1 MGRKTR
7 YLPANYRIFLAFYLL
22 WVVLRPYYRFQ
33 AFKCVCAGFAWT
45 RVGNVREGLPKM
57 TIDAKW
63 SDFSGLDAERALLAM
78 NNALPRW
85 VVLLLVVGIAW
96 QLAQVFW
103 MLMPGSA
110 VGDPVN
116 APPAQMSR
124 TAPAA
129 TAVNIQNIAN
139 AHLFGEA
146 DPEEVIA
153 PPQEN
158 IETFENLA
166 ETRLNL
172 SLKGTIASADQGASI
187 AIIADA
193 GNEEKI
199 YLIRDMVAPGTT
211 LHAIYAD
218 RVVLNRGG
226 ILEILKL
233 PKETPSG
240 TAAIRRNTT
249 TISRTAT
256 TNSQSIQNV
265 VTQNVT
271 RLADV
276 IRPTPYYVSGQMQ
289 GYRVY
294 PGRDRNQFAALG
306 LRPGDLIK
314 DIDGA
319 ALTNPQQATKIFQD
333 LGEKDQVSVTVER
346 NGQPETLVLRTSQ
359 LELDNSQ

>member
-1 MGRKTR
+1 
-7 YLPANYRIFLAFYLL
+7 
-22 WVVLRPYYRFQ
+22 
-33 AFKCVCAGFAWT
+33 
-45 RVGNVREGLPKM
+45 M
-57 TIDAKW
+57 TIEAKW
-63 SDFSGLDAERALLAM
+63 SDFSGLDAERALSAI
-78 NNALPRW
+78 NKTLPRW
-85 VVLLLVVGIAW
+85 VALLLVIGIAW
-96 QLAQVFW
+96 QLAQVIW
-103 MLMPGSA
+103 MLMPGSDA
-110 VGDPVN
+110 GDQVI
-116 APPAQMSR
+116 APPVQISR
-124 TAPAA
+124 STPTAS
-129 TAVNIQNIAN
+129 AVNVQNIAN

-158 IETFENLA
+158 LENLA

-172 SLKGTIASADQGASI
+172 SLKGTIASDDQAASI

-193 GNEEKI
+193 GNEEKV
-199 YLIRDMVAPGTT
+199 YLVQDTVAPGAT

-226 ILEILKL
+226 ILEVLKL
-233 PKETPSG
+233 PKEFPQG
-240 TAAIRRNTT
+240 TTAVRRNTT
-249 TISRTAT
+249 TVSRAAT
-256 TNSQSIQNV
+256 RNPQSIQNV

-271 RLADV
+271 KLADV

-319 ALTNPQQATKIFQD
+319 ALTNPQQATQIFQG
-333 LGEKDQVSVTVER
+333 LGEKEQVSVTVER
-346 NGQPETLVLRTSQ
+346 NGQPETLGAPNQPARTR
-359 LELDNSQ
+359 